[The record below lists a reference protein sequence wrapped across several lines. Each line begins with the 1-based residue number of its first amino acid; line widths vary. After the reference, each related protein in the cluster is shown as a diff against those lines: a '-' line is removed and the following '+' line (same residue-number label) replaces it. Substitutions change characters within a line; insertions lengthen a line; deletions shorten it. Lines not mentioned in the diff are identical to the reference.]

1 MDYDTI
7 CAPATPPVNS
17 AIAII
22 RISGPDTLRAVNA
35 VFRSRSGI
43 EPRHAAYGAIVSAA
57 GTLDDVIVI
66 YYRSPQSYTGE
77 DMAEIFCHGN
87 PIIMQKIIML
97 LHGLGARLA
106 EPGEFTKR
114 AFLNGK
120 VDLTEAEAINHI
132 ITAKSEWEIETAL
145 KQMHGSLKLVIDR
158 IRGQVIELKA
168 DVEAGIDFTEEDIEF
183 SSCEDI
189 IVKTSG
195 IGAMLE
201 DLLGRCR
208 TGERLSHGIDITIT
222 GKPNVGK
229 SSVLNLLLNQERAI
243 VSRFPGTT
251 RDVIRE
257 PIQIGGMHVNLND
270 TAGIDRPGDEIE
282 SMGIGLSWKKI
293 ESSQFIIMVLDATSG
308 MREADAKILDRIGNK
323 KKIILLNKTDIA
335 APDEI
340 ERVRREV
347 NEASIPFSAK
357 TGAGLAN
364 LKTALSDII
373 KNEFFEIES
382 SFVADMRVVSILE
395 QARGNVLRVGAL
407 AAGRE
412 PNEIIAFELQSLLD
426 TLAAITGEITPD
438 DVLDSVFSRFC
449 IGK

>member
-1 MDYDTI
+1 MDLDTI

-35 VFRSRSGI
+35 AFRSKTGI
-43 EPRHAAYGAIVSAA
+43 EPRYAAYGSIVSE
-57 GTLDDVIVI
+57 GGPLDDVIVI

-87 PIIMQKIIML
+87 PIIIQKILKL
-97 LHGLGARLA
+97 LRGLGARLA

-132 ITAKSEWEIETAL
+132 IMAKSEWEIETAL

-158 IRGQVIELKA
+158 IRSRVIELKA
-168 DVEAGIDFTEEDIEF
+168 DVEAGIDFSDEDIDF
-183 SSCEDI
+183 LSYEDI
-189 IVKTSG
+189 ISNASG
-195 IGAMLE
+195 IRAMLE

-208 TGERLSHGIDITIT
+208 TGERLSRGIDITIT

-257 PIQIGGMHVNLND
+257 PFQIGGMHVNLND

-282 SMGIGLSWKKI
+282 SMGMDLSWKKI

-308 MREADAKILDRIGNK
+308 MREADAKILDEIGNK
-323 KKIILLNKTDIA
+323 KKIILVNKIDIA
-335 APDEI
+335 GPDEI
-340 ERVRREV
+340 ELLNKKVK
-347 NEASIPFSAK
+347 EATILFSAK
-357 TGAGLAN
+357 TGAGLGE
-364 LKTALSDII
+364 LKAALSDSIRH
-373 KNEFFEIES
+373 EFFEIES
-382 SFVADMRVVSILE
+382 SFIADLRIVNILE
-395 QARGNVLRVGAL
+395 QALGYLLRVRGL

-412 PNEIIAFELQSLLD
+412 PHEIIAFELQSLLD
-426 TLAAITGEITPD
+426 SLAAITGEITAQ
-438 DVLDSVFSRFC
+438 DVLDSLFNRFC